1 MLVWLSDFEEY
12 PALQANAV
20 HLKHGFIDTNFS
32 MDDIQSVLIPAEI
45 SRAQKFI
52 KLSDQ
57 KKFLYVRAMMRKTL
71 SHYLRVDPQAIELEV
86 GEHGKPFVKNHTI
99 EFNVSHSGGYFLL
112 GITKDRAIG
121 VDIEHVRKNQ
131 DCLALAERFFSPSEF
146 SAIQTAKEVDAAFY
160 RCWTRKEAF
169 IKATGLGL
177 SFGLANFEVSVSELP
192 PDVSAL
198 NSIHHDVQAAQKWLM
213 QSVSLGNL
221 DEYHAAFCVQK

>member
-1 MLVWLSDFEEY
+1 MLVWLSDFEKC
-12 PALQANAV
+12 PALQANDV
-20 HLKHGFIDTNFS
+20 HLKHGLIDTNFS
-32 MDDIQSVLIPAEI
+32 MGDIQSVVIPAEL

-52 KLSDQ
+52 KLPDQ
-57 KKFLYVRAMMRKTL
+57 KKFLYVRAMVRNTL
-71 SHYLRVDPQAIELEV
+71 SYYLGINPRAIELAV
-86 GEHGKPFVKNHTI
+86 GEHGKPLVKNHAI
-99 EFNVSHSGGYFLL
+99 EFNVSHSGDYFLL
-112 GITKDRAIG
+112 GVTKDRAIG
-121 VDIEHVRKNQ
+121 VDIEHVRKKQ

-146 SAIQTAKEVDAAFY
+146 SAIQAAKDFDAAFY

-213 QSVSLGNL
+213 QSVSLGDLNA
-221 DEYHAAFCVQK
+221 YHAAFCVQK